1 MAQKT
6 VANLNDSVS
15 GLLQGLN
22 LNNVHNLFG
31 AYERTARNLAQNISI
46 PTARGRSNM
55 TIYDGVLD
63 YICPTDI
70 YGSNIIDFA
79 PQGVV
84 RHSNDFVYKK
94 NTMDF
99 DRLKGYLWNGTEVAF
114 DSLNGVDI
122 IRIVSTYPS
131 PKIEIDPMTATTGW
145 TAAGSASGLT
155 LDENIFYQ
163 ESASL
168 RFNLTG
174 ASAGTLTKSTSSVDF
189 TKYVGSGV
197 GFLAIRTPSATD
209 LTSITLRLGSDS
221 TNYYEVIA
229 TTAFLG
235 AFSTGDWILVPFDF
249 ATATTTGTPV
259 VTLIDYTQI
268 IVTHSASMT
277 SFYVGDL
284 WVSLPSPAT
293 LIYETASIFKNATTS
308 AISGSINTSADTIIL
323 SDAAYAIYEQEC
335 AKAVTKQQGGRLA
348 SQGAI
353 QNINEELY
361 GERGNPNKPG
371 LYALYRSDN
380 PTQKLAQV
388 GNWYDE

>member
-15 GLLQGLN
+15 GILQGLN
-22 LNNVHNLFG
+22 LNNVRNLFG

-46 PTARGRSNM
+46 PTAKGKQSI
-55 TIYDGVLD
+55 TLYDGVYD
-63 YICPTDI
+63 YSCPTDI
-70 YGSNIIDFA
+70 FGSNILDLA

-94 NTMDF
+94 NPVDF
-99 DRLKGYLWNGTEVAF
+99 DRLKDYLWNGSEVSF
-114 DSLNGVDI
+114 DSKSGVDI
-122 IRIVSTYPS
+122 IRIVSVYPS

-145 TAAGSASGLT
+145 TASGSASNLT
-155 LDENIFYQ
+155 LDENIFYR

-168 RFNLTG
+168 RFDLTG
-174 ASAGTLTKSTSSVDF
+174 SSTGILTKSTSSVDF

-209 LTSITLRLGSDS
+209 LTSVTLRLGSDAS
-221 TNYYEVIA
+221 NYYEV
-229 TTAFLG
+229 TSTSAFLG
-235 AFSTGDWILVPFDF
+235 AFSTGDWILIPFDF
-249 ATATTTGTPV
+249 STATTTGTPT
-259 VTLIDYTQI
+259 VTAIDYSQVRVNHT
-268 IVTHSASMT
+268 ASMT

-284 WVSLPSPAT
+284 WVSLPKPAT
-293 LIYETASIFKNATTS
+293 LSYETASIFKDVSGN
-308 AISGSINTSADTIIL
+308 ISGTISTNADTIIL
-323 SDAAYAIYEQEC
+323 SDAAFAIYEQEC
-335 AKAVTKQQGGRLA
+335 AKAVAKQQGGRLA
-348 SQGAI
+348 GQGAI

-371 LYALYRSDN
+371 LYAQYRSDN
-380 PTQKLAQV
+380 PSQKLAQV